1 MRLARGLLETKMAAG
16 AKILSALTDDAV
28 RWVES
33 LSRKLPHRP
42 PDPEA
47 LAGQMG
53 EKLVN
58 LNREFPEALDLFE
71 PRNIYNDLVN
81 ANEGF
86 QDLTV
91 MNPKTFRE
99 ASYNIPG
106 LTTVRG
112 REAYEDKM
120 QGLRDWVNS
129 RQLLDHIPELA
140 NRNYLD
146 ASEFVMHDG
155 RHRNRVFEELGA
167 NRSLVKV
174 IPESTAMHNF
184 PAPDELLSKMDP
196 SIELIGQEGNKI
208 GTLGDLIKFLSVA
221 PPAALG
227 ALSQLPEEAG
237 VE

>member
-1 MRLARGLLETKMAAG
+1 MAAG

-33 LSRKLPHRP
+33 LSRKLGDAYTSAIPT
-42 PDPEA
+42 DPETI
-47 LAGQMG
+47 AGQMG

-58 LNREFPEALDLFE
+58 LNREVPEALDLYE
-71 PRNIYNDLVN
+71 PRQLYNDLVN

-86 QDLTV
+86 LDLTV

-99 ASYNIPG
+99 AAYNIPG
-106 LTTVRG
+106 IKSPTG
-112 REAYEDKM
+112 RETYEDKM
-120 QGLRDWVNS
+120 QGLRDYINS
-129 RQLLDHIPELA
+129 GQLLDTTPELA

>member
-1 MRLARGLLETKMAAG
+1 MAAG

-33 LSRKLPHRP
+33 LSRKLGDAYTSAIPT
-42 PDPEA
+42 DPETI
-47 LAGQMG
+47 AGQMG

-58 LNREFPEALDLFE
+58 LDREVPEALNLYE
-71 PRNIYNDLVN
+71 PRQLYNDLVK

-86 QDLTV
+86 LDLTV

-99 ASYNIPG
+99 AAYNIPG
-106 LTTVRG
+106 IKSPTG
-112 REAYEDKM
+112 RETYEDKM
-120 QGLRDWVNS
+120 QGLRDYINS
-129 RQLLDHIPELA
+129 GQLLDTTPELA

>member
-1 MRLARGLLETKMAAG
+1 MAAG

-33 LSRKLPHRP
+33 LSRKLGDTTYGSAMAS
-42 PDPEA
+42 DPETI
-47 LAGQMG
+47 AGQMG
-53 EKLVN
+53 DKLVN
-58 LNREFPEALDLFE
+58 LTREVPESFDLFE
-71 PRNIYNDLVN
+71 AKRLYNTMVD

-86 QDLTV
+86 LDLAV
-91 MNPKTFRE
+91 INPKTFRE
-99 ASYNIPG
+99 AAYDVPLSSNI
-106 LTTVRG
+106 L
-112 REAYEDKM
+112 REVHEKKM
-120 QGLRDWVNS
+120 QGIRDRINAG
-129 RQLLDHIPELA
+129 LPLDDYAELA

-146 ASEFVMHDG
+146 ASEFVGHDG
-155 RHRNRVFEELGA
+155 RHRERVFEELGMDK
-167 NRSLVKV
+167 SLVKV
-174 IPESTAMHNF
+174 VPETTAMHNF

>member
-1 MRLARGLLETKMAAG
+1 MAAG

-33 LSRKLPHRP
+33 LSRKLGDAYTSAIPT
-42 PDPEA
+42 DPETI
-47 LAGQMG
+47 AGNMG

-58 LNREFPEALDLFE
+58 LNREVPEALNLYE
-71 PRNIYNDLVN
+71 PRQLYNDLVK

-86 QDLTV
+86 LDLTV

-99 ASYNIPG
+99 AAYNIPG
-106 LTTVRG
+106 MNDPMLRK
-112 REAYEDKM
+112 AHEDRM
-120 QGLRDWVNS
+120 QGIKDYITS
-129 RQLLDHIPELA
+129 GQLLDTTPELA

>member
-1 MRLARGLLETKMAAG
+1 MKTGCKGL
-16 AKILSALTDDAV
+16 KIT
-28 RWVES
+28 S
-33 LSRKLPHRP
+33 L
-42 PDPEA
+42 D
-47 LAGQMG
+47 
-53 EKLVN
+53 
-58 LNREFPEALDLFE
+58 
-71 PRNIYNDLVN
+71 
-81 ANEGF
+81 
-86 QDLTV
+86 
-91 MNPKTFRE
+91 
-99 ASYNIPG
+99 
-106 LTTVRG
+106 TT
-112 REAYEDKM
+112 
-120 QGLRDWVNS
+120 
-129 RQLLDHIPELA
+129 PELA